1 MAKKPL
7 DGSSPMDWLAEQ
19 LVSGVTK
26 PNALTYRPHKKQV
39 MFHNA
44 DAVGRLYIG
53 GNRSGKSVGGIVE
66 DIWWLT
72 GTHPY
77 RPTPKGQIRGRIVCV
92 DFIQGIGKIIVPM
105 LQQWIPKSALINGSW
120 TDSYSKESRTLTL
133 ANGSFVELMTYEQDL
148 ASFAG
153 TSRHFVHFDEE
164 PPQDIFTECL
174 LRLVDTNGSWW
185 MTMTPVEGMSW
196 IYDQIY
202 LVGKRGD
209 NHRVAVIEV
218 DMMENPYLTQEGIDN
233 AVSLMSSED
242 KEARLHGK
250 FIQIG
255 GLVYKKFD
263 PDIHVIPSWKPQLGM
278 DIYESMDH
286 GYNNP
291 TAFLWHAVTSDGDVI
306 TFGEHYEAERTVDYH
321 ADVVHRRR
329 ALYRVNPILTVGDP
343 ATAQRQGVTGTS
355 IQTEY
360 ATRGIHI
367 HPGNNDVLVGVA
379 KVASYLEPKKSDGK
393 PRWFITEDCPNLINE
408 MQRLR
413 WKTWASKKMAN
424 RNNKYDQIHKKD
436 DHACD
441 SARYFFT
448 IMPDL
453 TPVRLDTT
461 EPIPLTAVS
470 GVSVAGRMDDL
481 LIAQRNAALRTTAE
495 QDSKWDL
502 VFGE

>member
-7 DGSSPMDWLAEQ
+7 DGSSPTDWLAEQ
-19 LVSGVTK
+19 LVNGVTR

-120 TDSYSKESRTLTL
+120 EDSYTKESRTLTL

-148 ASFAG
+148 AVFAG
-153 TSRHFVHFDEE
+153 TSRHFIHFDEE

-263 PDIHVIPSWKPQLGM
+263 PSIHVVKSWTPPPGM

-291 TAFLWHAVTSDGDVI
+291 TAFLWHAVTNDGDVI
-306 TFGEHYEAERTVDYH
+306 TFSEHYEAERTVEYH
-321 ADVVHRRR
+321 ADMVHRRR
-329 ALYRVNPILTVGDP
+329 AQFKIHPVLTVGDP

-379 KVASYLEPKKSDGK
+379 KVASYLEVNKSGK
-393 PRWFITEDCPNLINE
+393 PRWLITEDCPNLINE

-448 IMPDL
+448 VMPDL
-453 TPVRLDTT
+453 TPVRFDSPD
-461 EPIPLTAVS
+461 PIPLSAQY
-470 GVSVAGRMDDL
+470 GVDVAGRMDDF
-481 LIAQRNAALRTTAE
+481 LIAQKNSAIRTTAE
-495 QDSKWDL
+495 QDAKWDL
-502 VFGE
+502 VFGD